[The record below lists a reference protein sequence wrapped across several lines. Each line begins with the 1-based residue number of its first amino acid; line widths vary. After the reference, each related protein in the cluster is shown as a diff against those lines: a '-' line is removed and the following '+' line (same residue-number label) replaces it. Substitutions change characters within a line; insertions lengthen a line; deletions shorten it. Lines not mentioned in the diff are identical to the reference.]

1 MRRSGTFN
9 PQGKFSHLLCNVP
22 TIPGA
27 YMLKCNFST
36 FDISNYKDYKEKL
49 QQNVLAAA
57 PYPPYPRPLF
67 LLNIFMTSSPWL
79 SMKWKPRLKQRKN
92 TALLDFSKICLHFIL
107 KIYFDSDLCGKEFCK
122 SNFVF
127 SDIEDTHRGCAH
139 ITVLWCQK
147 LEFLSDTKLRGVVN
161 YRLR

>member
-1 MRRSGTFN
+1 M
-9 PQGKFSHLLCNVP
+9 
-22 TIPGA
+22 
-27 YMLKCNFST
+27 
-36 FDISNYKDYKEKL
+36 
-49 QQNVLAAA
+49 LAAA

-67 LLNIFMTSSPWL
+67 LLNIFMASSPWL

-127 SDIEDTHRGCAH
+127 SDIEDTDRGCAH

-147 LEFLSDTKLRGVVN
+147 LEFLSDTKLNKGSCQLQIKINLPSYKYEKHKRKIQILVCDLAQQEG
-161 YRLR
+161 RSRAECHLTGLLH